1 MGNRKNKGYQRQY
14 DRYGRKLCYPEGDNK
29 SLEQV
34 ELSCDN
40 NTLIKDS
47 DKECHKLHSDDW
59 DELEDCCSS
68 CLGNKHF
75 AKKYYEHS
83 FMDHSY
89 DEIMSNMR

>member
-1 MGNRKNKGYQRQY
+1 MTQEEFDKLPFCI
-14 DRYGRKLCYPEGDNK
+14 RY
-29 SLEQV
+29 
-34 ELSCDN
+34 
-40 NTLIKDS
+40 KDS
-47 DKECHKLHSDDW
+47 DKDCRKLHSDDW